1 MAENSNTKGG
11 TSRRDRI
18 GSLSSTVTEGS
29 GKGNKAGC
37 GFVCGE
43 AGVVEMVS

>member
-18 GSLSSTVTEGS
+18 GSLGTERGEGLLEAEVKLDN
-29 GKGNKAGC
+29 GKGN
-37 GFVCGE
+37 E
-43 AGVVEMVS
+43 AR